1 MNTKT
6 RVLCSLAVAAAVAA
20 GPTVANAADPDPF
33 TGDRKVTLSPQDHE
47 FALTVSKDGSISS
60 TERWGK
66 RSMVVPV
73 PLGGDRYWLQTAHL
87 RRGGEPLCLK
97 LTKKAVVTD
106 ACDSSAR
113 HQRFAFTD
121 AGDTEGGD
129 PTYTIRT
136 GGNRYLVVT
145 DGARFAPAQIGEGT
159 PDIDTPFLLV
169 DRGRASLPALD

>member
-1 MNTKT
+1 MNTTT
-6 RVLCSLAVAAAVAA
+6 RALSTLAAAALLAA
-20 GPTVANAADPDPF
+20 APTAAHAAADPF
-33 TGDRKVTLSPQDHE
+33 SGDRKVALVPEGQE
-47 FALTVSKDGSISS
+47 FALSIAKSGEVSS

-66 RSMVVPV
+66 RAQFVAS
-73 PLGGDRYWLQTAHL
+73 PLGGGRYWLQTARL
-87 RRGGEPLCLK
+87 RSGGEPLCLK

-113 HQRFAFTD
+113 HQRFAFSD
-121 AGDTEGGD
+121 VGDTDGGD

-136 GGNRYLVVT
+136 GANRYLILT
-145 DGARFAPAQIGEGT
+145 EEGAFAPAHIGEGT